1 MPKSTREEA
10 GLMESY
16 WQDIQHF
23 QPLERSAEARLV
35 RQAREGDN
43 EAHRQL
49 VTANLRFVVS
59 VAKEF
64 SGGNLSMIELVAEG
78 NVGLLEAARRFDEQ
92 RGHKFITYAIWWIRQ
107 SMYRALAEQKRVVR
121 PPVNQKHDLRKVEQ
135 QNGLLAQQLGR
146 TPTLDEIASG
156 AGISRARTIKALQSG
171 QRDFYFD
178 APLYADED
186 ETLLGYFETDEALPE
201 EIYEE
206 VDLCSKLTRC
216 LNNLENREAQIVRWY
231 FGLGGQEP
239 MTLEKIGEAF
249 GVTRERVRQIRDRA
263 LEKLRNQYGE
273 ILGDFSIN

>member
-1 MPKSTREEA
+1 
-10 GLMESY
+10 MESY